1 MSKVEETAATFMFV
15 LEVHI
20 NQHALKEMLKW
31 REVRHPLKTREDL
44 RDRVLLLRKSPDSPK
59 YGASSSDVG
68 SVF

>member
-1 MSKVEETAATFMFV
+1 MSKVEQIAATFVFV

-31 REVRHPLKTREDL
+31 REVRHRLKTREDL
-44 RDRVLLLRKSPDSPK
+44 GNRVLLLRKSPDSPNM
-59 YGASSSDVG
+59 ALALG